1 MPEEDHGAAC
11 DLLTHYLEVIRQKHP
26 IVMYELV
33 EEQRLADPAVQALT
47 RRLFR
52 SRGESPVSISH

>member
-1 MPEEDHGAAC
+1 VPEEDHGAAC

-47 RRLFR
+47 KRSFR
-52 SRGESPVSISH
+52 FRGESPSFITH